1 MFSRADFTHDVPS
14 WNRHCRS
21 IQQTWVPGKG
31 QSFQT
36 LRLQNRACA
45 CTAPTSP
52 FTSTPVCTAANLGS
66 LLPWHL
72 GDLGQGGMTWIFHM
86 RQNPWTLVWFLL
98 QISINKD
105 KAVETLQST
114 TYQSTASQPE
124 CRAEVW
130 HQQLCP
136 VGIHVL

>member
-36 LRLQNRACA
+36 LSLQNRACA
-45 CTAPTSP
+45 GTAPTSP

-72 GDLGQGGMTWIFHM
+72 GGFRSGRDDLDLPYETEPMDSSVVLAQDQHQQGQGRGGPSKAPLT
-86 RQNPWTLVWFLL
+86 RAQLL
-98 QISINKD
+98 S
-105 KAVETLQST
+105 QSAGLKCGT
-114 TYQSTASQPE
+114 SSSVQ
-124 CRAEVW
+124 
-130 HQQLCP
+130 
-136 VGIHVL
+136 